1 MSVFFSTFYVS
12 QRGKSVG
19 ELFTALY
26 IFIDALNKDNK
37 AKVNFDLKVL
47 INIRKERIICKI
59 QFIYVYEILDV

>member
-47 INIRKERIICKI
+47 IKIRKERIICKI